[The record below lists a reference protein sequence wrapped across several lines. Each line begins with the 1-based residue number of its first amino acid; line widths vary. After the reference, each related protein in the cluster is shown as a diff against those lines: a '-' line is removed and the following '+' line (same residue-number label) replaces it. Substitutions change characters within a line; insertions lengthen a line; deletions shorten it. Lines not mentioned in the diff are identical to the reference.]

1 MNSKISPCKK
11 TSALYLL
18 LLSLSIPL
26 TSHAL
31 NPQIQICNQLNGQ
44 YFVAN
49 SENDQLGFCRFGQ
62 AFIGTLDLL
71 DLHKSK
77 AFENYI
83 NETTSCSTNG
93 TEETLTTPEGD
104 SIEVCHFKSNSFI
117 GLKTLENGKSNESN
131 QQLNTALRIK

>member
-1 MNSKISPCKK
+1 MKSKTYSYKK
-11 TSALYLL
+11 ISALYLFL
-18 LLSLSIPL
+18 LGLSTPL
-26 TSHAL
+26 VSQAQ

-71 DLHKSK
+71 DTHKSK
-77 AFENYI
+77 ALENYI
-83 NETTSCSTNG
+83 NSSTSCSENG

-104 SIEVCHFKSNSFI
+104 SVDVCHFKGNSFI
-117 GLKTLENGKSNESN
+117 GLQTLENGKSDESN
-131 QQLNTALRIK
+131 QQLNSALKIK

>member
-1 MNSKISPCKK
+1 MNSKINPCKK
-11 TSALYLL
+11 TAALYLL
-18 LLSLSIPL
+18 LLGLSTPL

-49 SENDQLGFCRFGQ
+49 SESDQLGFCRFGQ

-71 DLHKSK
+71 DLHNSK
-77 AFENYI
+77 ALENYV
-83 NETTSCSTNG
+83 NETTNCSANG
-93 TEETLTTPEGD
+93 TEETLATPEGD
-104 SIEVCHFKSNSFI
+104 SIEVCHFKGHSFI
-117 GLKTLENGKSNESN
+117 GLKTLENGKADEGN